1 MDKAFKVNI
10 GGELRSLKFNNF
22 AQLEI
27 AKILFKDDPMS
38 SNPAEV
44 VNKLYQ
50 IADKNIMLLMKVLVY
65 AGIIGND
72 YEKGFDSDVTQ
83 EMVGEWI
90 SNANLANLVGVW
102 ETFLN
107 WMGEGI
113 PDDLMEVPAGSDESR
128 PEKKR

>member
-1 MDKAFKVNI
+1 MNEPFKVNI

-27 AKILFKDDPMS
+27 AKILFKEDPMS

-44 VNKLYQ
+44 VNKLYE
-50 IADKNIMLLMKVLVY
+50 ISDKNIMLLMKVLVY

-72 YEKGFDSDVTQ
+72 YEKGFDSDVSQ

-113 PDDLMEVPAGSDESR
+113 PDDLMEVPTGDGEGQ
-128 PEKKR
+128 KKR

>member
-1 MDKAFKVNI
+1 MNEPFKVNI

-27 AKILFKDDPMS
+27 AKILFKEDPMS

-44 VNKLYQ
+44 VNKLYE

-72 YEKGFDSDVTQ
+72 YEKGFDSDVSQ

-90 SNANLANLVGVW
+90 SKANLANLVGVW

-113 PDDLMEVPAGSDESR
+113 PDDLMEVPTGNGEGQ
-128 PEKKR
+128 KKR